1 MPPKKR
7 SGDDEANN
15 QMKRR
20 RKKNGDDVEF
30 GLAESIESDDEN
42 LDIVRNAFYALMLF
56 IICRQNTCNNHFHH
70 FYTFTC
76 DVCVK

>member
-30 GLAESIESDDEN
+30 GLADTIESDDEN
-42 LDIVRNAFYALMLF
+42 LDIVRNISISVILMF
-56 IICRQNTCNNHFHH
+56 WCCMS
-70 FYTFTC
+70 
-76 DVCVK
+76 

>member
-56 IICRQNTCNNHFHH
+56 IICRQKKHMQ
-70 FYTFTC
+70 
-76 DVCVK
+76 